1 MVSAFPLRRAHV
13 IALLLCAMIVT
24 QLPLR
29 AWVEET
35 PSVSLTLSE
44 SVGAGAAIPA
54 VSAAVPP
61 PAATVAAAH
70 PAAACVPSSRT
81 GGLLPILRI

>member
-1 MVSAFPLRRAHV
+1 MVSAFPLRRAHM

-24 QLPLR
+24 QLPIR
-29 AWVEET
+29 AWAEET

-44 SVGAGAAIPA
+44 SIGVDAAIPA
-54 VSAAVPP
+54 ASAAVRP

-70 PAAACVPSSRT
+70 PAAACVPSSRP
-81 GGLLPILRI
+81 GGLRPILRI